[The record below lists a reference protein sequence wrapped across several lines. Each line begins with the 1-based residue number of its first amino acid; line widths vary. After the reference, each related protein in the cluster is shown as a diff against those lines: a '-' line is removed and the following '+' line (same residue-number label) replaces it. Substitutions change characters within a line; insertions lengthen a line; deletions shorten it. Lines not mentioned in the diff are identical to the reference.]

1 MRESVFLAKNTLK
14 ELHGGMALLEEVHC
28 MNFESVIIRKSVCYT
43 VCCTVEENYSFS
55 FNLSSSF

>member
-1 MRESVFLAKNTLK
+1 VFLAKNTLK

-43 VCCTVEENYSFS
+43 VCCTVEENCMINYSFS